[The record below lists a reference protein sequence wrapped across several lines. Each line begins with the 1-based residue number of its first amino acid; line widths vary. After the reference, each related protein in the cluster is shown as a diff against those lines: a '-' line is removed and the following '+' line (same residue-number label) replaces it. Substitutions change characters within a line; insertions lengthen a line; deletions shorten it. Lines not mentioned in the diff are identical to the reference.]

1 MRRPAREEASEGFSL
16 VETLVAL
23 AVIAMMSGLFFDSIS
38 TNAKLAHTV
47 AARREAVLLAQ
58 SLLAAAT
65 APSDTRNVADS
76 GSSRNLRWRITRVPH
91 GGDAR
96 DSGVPLEEVRI
107 EVADR
112 ATGRR
117 LTSVRT
123 LRLAH

>member
-1 MRRPAREEASEGFSL
+1 MRATVPEERSEGFSL

-38 TNAKLAHTV
+38 ANAKLAHTV
-47 AARREAVLLAQ
+47 AARREAMLLAQ

-65 APSDTRNVADS
+65 APSDARDVADS
-76 GSSRNLRWRITRVPH
+76 GSSRNLRWRIVRAPR
-91 GGDAR
+91 GGGAR
-96 DSGVPLEEVRI
+96 DGGIPLEEVRI

-112 ATGRR
+112 VTGRR

-123 LRLAH
+123 LRLAR